1 MREKQR
7 NHGKST
13 EKKPGETDSEGG
25 ETDRGELQKWNEI
38 IEKPEIAVF

>member
-13 EKKPGETDSEGG
+13 EEKPGETDRGGG
-25 ETDRGELQKWNEI
+25 ETDIGELQKWNEI
-38 IEKPEIAVF
+38 IEKPKIVVF